1 MQGAGI
7 ADPFVDDLST
17 GQGIVLG
24 RAATKLRSIE
34 IQPLTGGSTSR
45 RLVVSSALNS
55 SLDVTKY
62 HYSWLIAEKV
72 ACFKTDED

>member
-1 MQGAGI
+1 
-7 ADPFVDDLST
+7 
-17 GQGIVLG
+17 
-24 RAATKLRSIE
+24 
-34 IQPLTGGSTSR
+34 LTGGSTSR